1 MTGPDMIDDP
11 EPPPESKLTRSK
23 ARWAREGKF
32 LTGKISR
39 PEDQRLPPGQH
50 LTKDWPTLDLGL
62 TPNISRQRWRLD
74 VYGAVENPIFWD
86 FAQFTAQ
93 PQTQFLSD
101 IHCVTTWSRYDNA
114 WEGLATRDL
123 LDACRP
129 RDEARFVVLHSHD
142 GYTTNLALEDFAA
155 EDALLAHS
163 WSGQPLE
170 QQLLGSPRLSQPR
183 RSLGRATLFRRLKP
197 TRSRENAGA
206 DRTLSIHGRRRK
218 STCRRAGS
226 AGRAGAGLCTVRAL
240 LHLRQGRAGG
250 QTHRNRT
257 CGQRHRG
264 AAVRLYGARLQ
275 RRRFCQLDHL
285 RETRGAPAILIGHSL
300 GGAAIL
306 AAAGQIPDAKAVVTI
321 AAPSD
326 PAHVTHLFKDKIEGI
341 RTHGKV
347 EVQLAGRPFNIK
359 REFLD
364 DIAEHGLM
372 AHVAKL
378 HKALLIM
385 HSPTDDTVGID
396 NATNI
401 FLAAKHP
408 KSFVSLS
415 GADHLLSGKRDAA
428 YVADVI
434 AAWAERYVEPV
445 AAPVA
450 AAPEGPRNVVV
461 RETRT
466 GKFQQTVTSGPHQ
479 MLADEPLAAGGADT
493 GPGPYDL
500 LLSALGACTSMTMRM
515 YADRKSLPLE
525 RITVTL
531 KHNKIHAEDCAECE
545 TRDGLIDQI
554 DRVIAI
560 EGTLDA
566 DQRQRLMEIADKCPV
581 HRTLKS
587 EVRILTREAD

>member
-1 MTGPDMIDDP
+1 MPTERFQFTG
-11 EPPPESKLTRSK
+11 
-23 ARWAREGKF
+23 EGGNQ
-32 LTGKISR
+32 LAAA
-39 PEDQRLPPGQH
+39 
-50 LTKDWPTLDLGL
+50 LDLPDGPVQAYALFAHCFTCGKDVLAAKRIATALAAKGIAVLRFDFTGL
-62 TPNISRQRWRLD
+62 GSSE
-74 VYGAVENPIFWD
+74 GD
-86 FAQFTAQ
+86 FANSTFSSNVA
-93 PQTQFLSD
+93 
-101 IHCVTTWSRYDNA
+101 
-114 WEGLATRDL
+114 DL
-123 LDACRP
+123 
-129 RDEARFVVLHSHD
+129 VH
-142 GYTTNLALEDFAA
+142 AA
-155 EDALLAHS
+155 
-163 WSGQPLE
+163 
-170 QQLLGSPRLSQPR
+170 
-183 RSLGRATLFRRLKP
+183 
-197 TRSRENAGA
+197 
-206 DRTLSIHGRRRK
+206 
-218 STCRRAGS
+218 
-226 AGRAGAGLCTVRAL
+226 
-240 LHLRQGRAGG
+240 
-250 QTHRNRT
+250 
-257 CGQRHRG
+257 
-264 AAVRLYGARLQ
+264 
-275 RRRFCQLDHL
+275 DHL

-326 PAHVTHLFKDKIEGI
+326 PAHVTHLFKDRIEDI
-341 RTHGKV
+341 RTHGQV

-415 GADHLLSGKRDAA
+415 GADHLLSAKRDGA

-434 AAWAERYVEPV
+434 AAWIERYVEPV

-450 AAPEGPRNVVV
+450 AAPEGPRYVVV

-466 GKFQQTVTSGPHQ
+466 GKFQQTVTSGPHR

-545 TRDGLIDQI
+545 TREGLIDQI

-581 HRTLKS
+581 HCTLKS
-587 EVRILTREAD
+587 EVRIFTREAD